1 MNNTYAWI
9 GILILFIT
17 TYFTRMLPLFFCKK
31 PIQNTFF
38 KSLLAYLPY
47 AVLTSMLIPEV
58 FQAPYGMIPGILG
71 FAIAIVL
78 SYLEQSLFVVLAVST
93 VITYISMLFNPQ
105 IMSAFGM

>member
-71 FAIAIVL
+71 W
-78 SYLEQSLFVVLAVST
+78 
-93 VITYISMLFNPQ
+93 
-105 IMSAFGM
+105 